1 MSRIRFHLPCGKWF
15 RSSCPSSLVS
25 PATLLLISCFS
36 LLFINVFASPQLASG
51 SAANPFELLK
61 EGAIINDGGISR
73 GVAWGDYD
81 ADGFPDLFVANTSN
95 QRSFLYRNK
104 GDGTFARVTDWAGAN
119 LTASSEGAAWA
130 DYDNDGDLDLFVANR
145 DDHANFLFRNNGN
158 GSFTRVIDSALV
170 SDKGNSTGSCWADVD
185 RDGDLDLFVARR
197 DKQNNLLFSN
207 NGNGTFKKITE
218 GAIVNDGGDS
228 RTCGWADADLDGD
241 PDLFVGNA
249 HEQSFY
255 YRNDGNWRFTRLTSG
270 PFVTNRGYTYGTS
283 WADYDNDGDFDLFV
297 AHVLQPNLLYTNDGK
312 SHFSSA
318 NGMKLSNDIGASK
331 GNAWGDYD
339 NDGDLDLVVA
349 NGTPGRQNY
358 DFLYRNEGRGVFT
371 RPTEGAIVSDDYVSA
386 GTAWADYDND
396 GDLDLFVANWG
407 DGEKG
412 ENNLFYVNKRSAGGW
427 VIIKTVG
434 VRSNRFGVGARVRL
448 VSTIKGKTTVQTQQ
462 VSGQTGYGSQSDL
475 RLHFGLGDASR
486 VDSLELFWP
495 SGRIDR
501 YSKLPINTIFIA
513 TEGKG
518 ITPAHGKQFMRRA
531 GREPVSNG
539 TSGTASY

>member
-1 MSRIRFHLPCGKWF
+1 MRRMRFHFHQGKSFWAGCY
-15 RSSCPSSLVS
+15 SPGILLKLLLLVS
-25 PATLLLISCFS
+25 CFPG
-36 LLFINVFASPQLASG
+36 LFIKVYPSTSLTGKIFHLFQLEAG
-51 SAANPFELLK
+51 AAAANPFDRVT
-61 EGAIINDGGISR
+61 EGAIVNDGGISR

-81 ADGFPDLFVANTSN
+81 SDGFPDLFVANTSN
-95 QRSFLYRNK
+95 QQSFLYRNR
-104 GDGTFARVTDWAGAN
+104 GDRTFERVADWAGAR

-145 DDHANFLFRNNGN
+145 GDEVNFLFRNNGD
-158 GSFTRVIDSALV
+158 GSFVRVMDSALV
-170 SDKGNSTGSCWADVD
+170 ADKGNSTASCWSDID
-185 RDGDLDLFVARR
+185 RDGDLDVFVARR

-207 NGNGTFKKITE
+207 NGNGTFRKITE

-241 PDLFVGNA
+241 QDLFVGNA
-249 HEQSFY
+249 HEPSFY
-255 YRNDGNWRFTRLTSG
+255 YRNDGNWRFTRLASG

-312 SHFSSA
+312 GTFQSA
-318 NGMKLSNDIGASK
+318 AGVTLSPDIGASK

-339 NDGDLDLVVA
+339 NDGDLDLIVA

-358 DFLYRNEGRGVFT
+358 DFLYRNEGLGSFT
-371 RPTEGAIVSDDYVSA
+371 RLSQGAIAGDDYVSA

-412 ENNLFYVNKRSAGGW
+412 ENNLLYVNKGSAGGW
-427 VIIKTVG
+427 VTIKTVG
-434 VRSNRFGVGARVRL
+434 VRSNRFGVGTRVR
-448 VSTIKGKTTVQTQQ
+448 VVATVRGKTVSQMQQ
-462 VSGQTGYGSQSDL
+462 VSGQMGYGSQSDL
-475 RLHFGLGDASR
+475 RLHFGIGDAKR
-486 VDSLELFWP
+486 VDSIELFWP

-501 YSKLPINTIFIA
+501 YSNLPVRKLFVA
-513 TEGKG
+513 TEGRG
-518 ITPAHGKQFMRRA
+518 IAPAERKRSPRRPKR
-531 GREPVSNG
+531 GD
-539 TSGTASY
+539 